1 MQNIFEKFDLQFF
14 ADGASG
20 GDGAGAGASAGVS
33 AADAGQPTGVN
44 AADAGQNNQHKTLED
59 LGVPKDKAEKY
70 RARKGSKAVPGT
82 ATEAAAAPQAVN
94 AAVQEEN
101 AAIQQAAAAKAEPS
115 PAAAPQ
121 SITWDDVVKD
131 PRFNQKMQEV
141 ISARVKPLQAKLDC
155 LSPALEVLGK
165 RYGFDTSDISKLD
178 VKALS
183 DAVTGDS
190 SYYEEAAAELGVDLE
205 TAKTIK
211 NLERRAQ
218 RSEAQAQQAMQEAMM
233 RQHFEKLQAEAETL
247 KKELPSFDLK
257 AEMQNPQFVRMTS
270 PEGGLTVAQAFHA
283 LHYREI
289 EQAKAQ
295 QAAKDTARALS
306 KAIQS
311 GRQMPRENGATGKA
325 ASSVAPKLYSQMN
338 PAERAEYKR
347 RLQRGR

>member
-1 MQNIFEKFDLQFF
+1 MRNFFEKLDLQLF

-44 AADAGQNNQHKTLED
+44 AADAGQNIQHRTLED

-70 RARKGSKAVPGT
+70 RARKGSKAAPGT
-82 ATEAAAAPQAVN
+82 ATEAAAAAPLADN
-94 AAVQEEN
+94 AAVQEE
-101 AAIQQAAAAKAEPS
+101 AAAPQAAAAEA
-115 PAAAPQ
+115 AAAPG
-121 SITWDDVVKD
+121 ITWDDVVKN
-131 PRFNQKMQEV
+131 PAFNQKMQEV
-141 ISARVKPLQAKLDC
+141 ISARVKPIQAKLDS

-165 RYGFDTSDISKLD
+165 KYGIDTSDISRLD

-190 SYYEEAAAELGVDLE
+190 AYYEDAAAELGVDLE

-211 NLERRAQ
+211 NLESRAK
-218 RSEAQAQQAMQEAMM
+218 RSEAQARQSLQEAMM
-233 RQHFEKLQAEAETL
+233 RQHFEKLQTEAEAL
-247 KKELPSFDLK
+247 KRELPSFDLK

-295 QAAKDTARALS
+295 QAAKDAARALS
-306 KAIQS
+306 NAIQS

-347 RLQRGR
+347 RLQMGR